1 MDLTQKYLQKEGLS
15 LEKCSIKVVG
25 LNLFLRDQ
33 RNEIV
38 EKAIVYASRQCEE
51 MGISTEGQE
60 RIKRKKRM
68 PGELARD
75 AGLTPQDEMR
85 RSMFECV
92 DRFSQ
97 ELNVRSEAMNEILS
111 TFAAIQPHNMLS
123 ANEEQLQNS
132 ISSMTNIFNEISE
145 EEVKVEIMRLRRHL
159 EAAQITNE
167 DANSWTIWQF
177 LRFIVK
183 WDFLESLPNLALCL
197 RLF

>member
-1 MDLTQKYLQKEGLS
+1 
-15 LEKCSIKVVG
+15 
-25 LNLFLRDQ
+25 
-33 RNEIV
+33 
-38 EKAIVYASRQCEE
+38 
-51 MGISTEGQE
+51 
-60 RIKRKKRM
+60 
-68 PGELARD
+68 
-75 AGLTPQDEMR
+75 
-85 RSMFECV
+85 MFECV

-97 ELNVRSEAMNEILS
+97 ELNVRSEAMNNILS

-167 DANSWTIWQF
+167 DANSWTILQF

-197 RLF
+197 RLFLTICVSVASCERSFSKLKLIKNYLRSTMSQARLNSLAIISIENEHAQNVNFDHVINKFADAKARKVLL